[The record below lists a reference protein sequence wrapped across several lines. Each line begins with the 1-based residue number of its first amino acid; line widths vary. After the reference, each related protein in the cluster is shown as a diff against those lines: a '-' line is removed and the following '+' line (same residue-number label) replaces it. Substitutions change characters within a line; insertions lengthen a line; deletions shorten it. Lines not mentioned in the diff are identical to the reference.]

1 MPGRYGRT
9 ADKPHTI
16 PTGDRPPYRRP
27 CRLSCQQGYASR
39 SGDNSTSGETGGLS
53 SGALACSCRLP
64 AGALGGVFSPCRLFV
79 TLDRQPEPEV
89 LMASSALSI
98 KEDILAALKD
108 ILMRHLPAPE
118 IRPSPIDGLVL
129 VRREDPPAPDRCF
142 ERPLVSVIVQ
152 GSKRSLIGSQEFV
165 FRRGQFLVSGIDMPS
180 SSSFF
185 DTAPGQPF
193 LSLFFYLDRQIL
205 TDLMLR
211 MRPAG
216 KAPQEDGPGVA
227 VADAEPEF
235 LEAVLRLAELLDKPE
250 QIAIRAP
257 MIMQELHYLLL
268 IGPLGHV
275 LRSLY
280 AQGSQNSQVLQAVS
294 ILRRDLGAPVRMES
308 LARQVG
314 MSLSTLHRH
323 FKTVTGLSPL
333 QYLKQLRLHEAQ
345 RLMLMEDMRA
355 ASAALSVGYESVTQF
370 SREYKRMFGEP
381 PHRDIQRKRTLAPLG
396 EAGAGGL

>member
-1 MPGRYGRT
+1 M
-9 ADKPHTI
+9 
-16 PTGDRPPYRRP
+16 
-27 CRLSCQQGYASR
+27 
-39 SGDNSTSGETGGLS
+39 
-53 SGALACSCRLP
+53 
-64 AGALGGVFSPCRLFV
+64 AG
-79 TLDRQPEPEV
+79 
-89 LMASSALSI
+89 
-98 KEDILAALKD
+98 
-108 ILMRHLPAPE
+108 
-118 IRPSPIDGLVL
+118 
-129 VRREDPPAPDRCF
+129 DPPAPDRCF
-142 ERPLVSVIVQ
+142 EKPLASVIVQ
-152 GSKRSLIGSQEFV
+152 GSKRSLIGSQEFI

-193 LSLFFYLDRQIL
+193 LSLFFHLDRQIL

-211 MRPAG
+211 MRPAR
-216 KAPQEDGPGVA
+216 KAPQEGGPGVA

-275 LRSLY
+275 LRGLY

-294 ILRRDLGAPVRMES
+294 ILRRDLGAPVRMET

-370 SREYKRMFGEP
+370 SREYKRLFGEP
-381 PHRDIQRKRTLAPLG
+381 PHRDIRRKRTLLPLG
-396 EAGAGGL
+396 ETGAGGL